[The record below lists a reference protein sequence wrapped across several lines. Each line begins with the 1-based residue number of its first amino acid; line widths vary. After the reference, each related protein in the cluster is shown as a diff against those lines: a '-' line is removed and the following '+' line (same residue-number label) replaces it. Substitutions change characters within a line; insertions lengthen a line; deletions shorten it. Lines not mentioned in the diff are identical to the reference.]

1 MILFRYILNA
11 HLLPFLF
18 GVFVLMS
25 VFLLQFFMKFADRLI
40 GKGLE
45 TIVIIKLVT
54 YNLAW
59 MLVLVVP
66 MAVLVATLMAFGSLA
81 QNNEIAILKATGIS
95 LYKMIIPPLIGSIL
109 IAVLLIQFNNHVY
122 PNANHAARVLAQ
134 DISKKKPTL
143 SLVPGVFSQEVS
155 KYSILVRD
163 IDKPTNELLNLTI
176 YDNTDSRYLNIITAK
191 RGKLYFAKGQD
202 KLIMDLWNGE
212 IHTSEVNNPTPYRKV
227 IFEKHKIVMNADQ
240 FTFKESTPGTKRR
253 GDRELS
259 AGAMR
264 TIVDSLTI
272 LRAGYTESFN
282 DKYDRYI
289 NLNDTTKRT
298 NTNSLSSDR
307 FILVK
312 VEDQVRT
319 ARNLLKST
327 VRKIT
332 YNKKSVNKYWVEIH
346 KKYSLPVACVIFIL
360 IGAPLGTMTRRGGFG
375 VAAAISLVFFMIYWA
390 FLIGGEKLA
399 DRNLLSPFWGMWSA
413 NICLGLLGVYLT
425 IKSAKERITIDFSMF
440 SKLIPRRFR
449 TFTENNENN

>member
-264 TIVDSLTI
+264 TIIDSLTI